1 MAEKPH
7 AKEHI
12 LEDREIEKIKEN
24 IETNE
29 EKLIFNGLIYTGMR
43 ITEFLNL
50 RRSWINWD
58 KKRIRVPKKDDNPP
72 FSVKTENS
80 ARVIPIV
87 PELEPILK
95 KFFDHYR
102 VVKKFHTAP
111 PEGLGADKNFG
122 RADGDKALPARG
134 QGDVRHNPRKEGLQR
149 AGDTSRDGMVEA
161 RNGKQIHKAERKDG
175 RERVC
180 REVVDENNYK
190 EKWGR

>member
-102 VVKKFHTAP
+102 VVKNFIPHRQKAWELIKILGERTGIKLFPHAVRATFATILARKDYNAPAIQAVMGWSKLETANKYIR
-111 PEGLGADKNFG
+111 LSG
-122 RADGDKALPARG
+122 R
-134 QGDVRHNPRKEGLQR
+134 
-149 AGDTSRDGMVEA
+149 MVEKEFA
-161 RNGKQIHKAERKDG
+161 
-175 RERVC
+175 
-180 REVVDENNYK
+180 
-190 EKWGR
+190 EKW